1 MQKITRTPHPL
12 FPLIVSLILLAGLS
26 ACSGRGIKLDPES
39 QQFYDYARLI
49 MTEDEM
55 AIFKHL
61 ADKEE
66 RVRFIADFWDKRDPD
81 PDTEANEFQEEFYRR
96 IAYANQRF
104 LQGPPGWKTDRGRMY
119 IYFGAPDK
127 TEEWFPMARAEEMEA
142 GVAVQARVRGI
153 LRWTYYRY
161 GMAVDFYDRRGD
173 GTYVIDDPLNQIW
186 GDYFD
191 ALEFAKMGLDFA
203 NKERL
208 QEFRFI
214 DLGLVYDKAAKTFFV
229 TVPLEGFI
237 FLEEEGMLQADFVF
251 TFMLY
256 LQSGGKVD
264 EFQETRRFSIT
275 EEELVE
281 LDELRFS
288 IDYDLQRGK
297 YYVDVTV
304 DIKPDVGKTRKIFKI
319 RQ

>member
-1 MQKITRTPHPL
+1 MQKMNVRHIWYPAVV
-12 FPLIVSLILLAGLS
+12 IAVLAGLVS
-26 ACSGRGIKLDPES
+26 CSGMGVKLDPES
-39 QQFYDYARLI
+39 QAFYDYARLI
-49 MTEDEM
+49 MTEDEHD
-55 AIFKHL
+55 IFKHL
-61 ADKEE
+61 ADKQE
-66 RVRFIADFWDKRDPD
+66 RERFIQDFWDKRDPD
-81 PDTEANEFQEEFYRR
+81 PDTDMNEFQEEFYRR
-96 IAYANQRF
+96 IDYANQRF

-127 TEEWFPMARAEEMEA
+127 TEEWFPMQRQEEADA
-142 GVAVQARVRGI
+142 GVSVQARVRGI

-191 ALEFAKMGLDFA
+191 ALEFAKLGLDFA

-208 QEFRFI
+208 QEFKFI
-214 DLGLVYDKAAKTFFV
+214 DLELVYDQEAKTFFV
-229 TVPLEGFI
+229 TVPVEGFT
-237 FLEEEGMLQADFVF
+237 FYEEEGELQADFVF

-264 EFQETRRFSIT
+264 EFQETRHLAIT

-288 IDYDLQRGK
+288 IEYDLQRGK

>member
-1 MQKITRTPHPL
+1 MQKMKVRHIWYPAVVIAVL
-12 FPLIVSLILLAGLS
+12 VGLV
-26 ACSGRGIKLDPES
+26 ACSGMSFKLDPES
-39 QQFYDYARLI
+39 KEFYEYARLI
-49 MTEDEM
+49 MTDDEM
-55 AIFKHL
+55 DIFKHL

-66 RVRFIADFWDKRDPD
+66 RARFILDFWDKRDPD
-81 PDTEANEFQEEFYRR
+81 PDTDANEFQEEYFRR
-96 IAYANQRF
+96 IAYSNQRF
-104 LQGPPGWKTDRGRMY
+104 LQGPPGWKTDRGRFY

-127 TEEWFPMARAEEMEA
+127 IEEWFPMQTKAEVDA
-142 GVAVQARVRGI
+142 AVSVQARIRGI

-173 GTYVIDDPLNQIW
+173 GTYVIDDPLQQIW
-186 GDYFD
+186 GNYFD
-191 ALEFAKMGLDFA
+191 ALEFAKLGLDFA

-208 QEFRFI
+208 QEFKFI
-214 DLGLVYDKAAKTFFV
+214 DLDLVYDKAARTFFV
-229 TVPLEGFI
+229 TVPLDGFT
-237 FLEEEGMLQADFVF
+237 FFEEEGVLQADFVF

-256 LQSGGKVD
+256 LQGGGKFD
-264 EFQETRRFSIT
+264 EFQESRHLSIT
-275 EEELVE
+275 EEELIE

-288 IDYDLQRGK
+288 VEYELKPGR

>member
-1 MQKITRTPHPL
+1 MQKMNIRHVWYPAV
-12 FPLIVSLILLAGLS
+12 LIAVLAGLMS
-26 ACSGRGIKLDPES
+26 CSGPNVKLDPES
-39 QQFYDYARLI
+39 QGFYEYARLI
-49 MTEDEM
+49 MTEDEHD
-55 AIFKHL
+55 IFKHL
-61 ADKEE
+61 ADKQE
-66 RVRFIADFWDKRDPD
+66 RMRFIQDFWDKRDPD
-81 PDTEANEFQEEFYRR
+81 PDTEMNEFREEFYRR
-96 IAYANQRF
+96 IDYANARF
-104 LQGPPGWKTDRGRMY
+104 HQGPPGWKTERGRMY

-127 TEEWFPMARAEEMEA
+127 TEEWFPMQTQDEMDA
-142 GVAVQARVRGI
+142 GVSVQARVRGI

-208 QEFRFI
+208 QEFKFI
-214 DLGLVYDKAAKTFFV
+214 DLGLVYDKAARTFFV
-229 TVPLEGFI
+229 TVPAEGFT
-237 FLEEEGMLQADFVF
+237 FYEEEGKLQADFVF

-256 LQSGGKVD
+256 LQNGGKVD
-264 EFQETRRFSIT
+264 EFQETRHLTIT
-275 EEELVE
+275 EEELVK

-288 IDYDLQRGK
+288 MEYDLQRGR

>member
-1 MQKITRTPHPL
+1 MQKIIKIRIWYPVV
-12 FPLIVSLILLAGLS
+12 LIAVLAGLA
-26 ACSGRGIKLDPES
+26 ACSGMAIKLDPVS
-39 QQFYDYARLI
+39 KDFYEYARLI
-49 MTEDEM
+49 MTDDEHD
-55 AIFKHL
+55 IFKHL

-66 RVRFIADFWDKRDPD
+66 RARFIQDFWDKRDPD
-81 PDTEANEFQEEFYRR
+81 PDTEANEFREEFYRR

-127 TEEWFPMARAEEMEA
+127 TEEWFPMQRQEEMEA
-142 GVAVQARVRGI
+142 GVSVQARVRGI

-173 GTYVIDDPLNQIW
+173 GTYVLDDPLNQIW

-191 ALEFAKMGLDFA
+191 ALEFAKLGLDFA

-208 QEFRFI
+208 QEFKFI
-214 DLGLVYDKAAKTFFV
+214 DLGLVYDKAARTFFV
-229 TVPLEGFI
+229 TVPVEGFT
-237 FLEEEGMLQADFVF
+237 FFEEEGELQADFVF

-264 EFQETRRFSIT
+264 EFQESRRLRIT
-275 EEELVE
+275 EEELIE

-288 IDYDLQRGK
+288 VEYDLQPGK
-297 YYVDVTV
+297 YYVDVTL